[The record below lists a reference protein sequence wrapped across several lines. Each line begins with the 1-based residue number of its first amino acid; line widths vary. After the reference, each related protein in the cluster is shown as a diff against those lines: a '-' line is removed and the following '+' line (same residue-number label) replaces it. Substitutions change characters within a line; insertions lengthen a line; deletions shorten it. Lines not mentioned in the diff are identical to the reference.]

1 VLARGIPGG
10 GSSPA
15 GNRSGPGPRQTH
27 QDPPAPPEAGVTEQE
42 LT

>member
-1 VLARGIPGG
+1 MPDAL
-10 GSSPA
+10 PA